1 MDNFFQKK
9 IGQGQ
14 KIFCETLSGWPGS
27 PGVMAGI
34 IAQLTRSARERSLR
48 KNYGANK

>member
-1 MDNFFQKK
+1 MCKLFCHHDLTDRIILLKK
-9 IGQGQ
+9 EKERGR
-14 KIFCETLSGWPGS
+14 
-27 PGVMAGI
+27 MAGI